1 LRVSEAAVSLGL
13 AGLAAILLCAG
24 PAKAAVPR
32 PAASGLTGVLGS
44 ALPVTPSFIRVFAV
58 SEIAVAALLMWAT
71 TRAVGLTAAA
81 AFGVAFV
88 GLGVVGVA
96 RGGREPCGCFGR
108 ATGRPIGWV
117 NVVLGA
123 LILAAS
129 VVLLRIP
136 GSVHP
141 AAPQTLLAT
150 TAVFTVIAA
159 MWLYRDLLLS
169 VARSQGLIR
178 R

>member
-1 LRVSEAAVSLGL
+1 MSESAVSLGL

-24 PAKAAVPR
+24 SAKAAVPR
-32 PAASGLTGVLGS
+32 PAVRGLTGVLGS
-44 ALPVTPSFIRVFAV
+44 ALPVTASFIRVFAV

-71 TRAVGLTAAA
+71 TRVVGLTVAA
-81 AFGVAFV
+81 AFGLAFV
-88 GLGVVGVA
+88 GLGLVGVA
-96 RGGREPCGCFGR
+96 RDGREPCGCFGR

-123 LILAAS
+123 LILAAA
-129 VVLLRIP
+129 VVLLRVP
-136 GSVHP
+136 GSAGP
-141 AAPQTLLAT
+141 AAPETLLAT
-150 TAVFTVIAA
+150 TAVLTVVAA